1 MVFVF
6 FLPACLP
13 AAAAEVA
20 GPLISFPLL
29 RVMGLLGTHAAR
41 VNDLSFS
48 P

>member
-13 AAAAEVA
+13 AVAAEVA
-20 GPLISFPLL
+20 RPLISFPLL
-29 RVMGLLGTHAAR
+29 RVMGALGTHAAR
-41 VNDLSFS
+41 VNDLLFS